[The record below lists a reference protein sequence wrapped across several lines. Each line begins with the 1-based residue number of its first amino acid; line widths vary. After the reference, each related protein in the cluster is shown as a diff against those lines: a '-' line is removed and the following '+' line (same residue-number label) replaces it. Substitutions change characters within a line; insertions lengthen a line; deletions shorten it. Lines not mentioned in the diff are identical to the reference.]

1 MAFRTL
7 LWIIIHVFHHIPTTI
22 STRHLLS
29 HVDYGYSQWIGV
41 TSSQSLLPLL
51 PRSNRYMAAGVWN
64 KSIFM
69 FGGMYNE
76 QSMVEYDTT
85 TQTMIDYG
93 KTNLNRRIWVQSQ
106 SWTQQGEILYIL
118 GDWAPPEDF
127 IHKFNLKTKQ
137 FVANYTIPIEVESYG
152 GCFAS
157 YTNYIYVVGGLNWT
171 SGHSYE
177 MLQVLN
183 LSSNSWIPNAP
194 MMHLARH
201 SLSCIVHPNRNTLY
215 AIGGEIGGTKFAREW
230 RSSIELIFV
239 DTDIRYEQWLNNA
252 YNLIK
257 PLSLSRSVVYGDD
270 ILVIGGRDDVTQ
282 STDMQVIN
290 TITGQVSIELNALSY
305 QVLGHALAILE
316 GVVYAF
322 GGYSGSKAYS
332 DWQYYT
338 LPPIP
343 TTTSNPSGVPTSN
356 PSNKPTNVPSTHP
369 TYQPSNHP
377 TTVPTKNTA
386 APSDFPS
393 NDPTSVPT
401 KNTAT
406 PSTYP
411 TIVPTKDTATPSDF
425 SSTDPTIVPTKN
437 TAAPSTYPTLHP
449 ARGVYVYGVPSKS
462 PFKFNEASVDI
473 FASTRQSIDNTI
485 AANKDSRQNLTSI
498 VISVIGGVLF
508 IVAIVLLWSYLN
520 KKNKKRKQSV
530 EATDNI
536 VSNVTLAQV
545 QPGSPTNTAINS
557 NDTDQIANT
566 EHERDDSED
575 LYVKINGTHD
585 GHTEGINTEPKSFES
600 EDLYALKNQ
609 TEDGHTYQGT
619 NTDQGETANVPSVWE
634 NWTNEDVLKWI
645 SSLQNGKFKAYAKEF
660 RQQNVKGSDLK
671 NIGKRDL
678 VKLGVLTFEDRN
690 KMYQEIEGLRSEIP
704 ENEEEIEGNTRH
716 VTSAIDK
723 LELEDGTSAN
733 THGDTKGNT
742 HDKTPHGDV

>member
-356 PSNKPTNVPSTHP
+356 PTNVPSSHP
-369 TYQPSNHP
+369 TDHPSNYL
-377 TTVPTKNTA
+377 TTA
-386 APSDFPS
+386 
-393 NDPTSVPT
+393 
-401 KNTAT
+401 
-406 PSTYP
+406 
-411 TIVPTKDTATPSDF
+411 PTKD
-425 SSTDPTIVPTKN
+425 